1 MDEAFLKEHELEMRA
16 SLPTNGASSIDA
28 QAEQSKEMLIE
39 GENNL
44 QSQPAASLID
54 RKRKRRE
61 MGSENSQ
68 GTVKN
73 RKKMDNLQPLASSKQ
88 LTEKPPKKYA
98 RLRPMISLISRKR
111 KNTDSE
117 DWLENE
123 RKKKKRRISPS
134 GNSSS
139 MVINGNN
146 GTKVRDQRKKI
157 KKKIKRTR
165 P

>member
-1 MDEAFLKEHELEMRA
+1 MRA
-16 SLPTNGASSIDA
+16 SLPPTNGASSIDA
-28 QAEQSKEMLIE
+28 QAERSKEMLIE

-44 QSQPAASLID
+44 QSQLAASLID
-54 RKRKRRE
+54 HKRKRRE

-68 GTVKN
+68 GTVKD

-123 RKKKKRRISPS
+123 RKKKKKRRISPS

-146 GTKVRDQRKKI
+146 GAEVRDRRKKI
-157 KKKIKRTR
+157 KKKLKRTR